1 MDENIIELKNLLNSI
16 NEDSDGIEEILQDID
31 DKFEFV

>member
-16 NEDSDGIEEILQDID
+16 NEDSDGIGEQINDSR
-31 DKFEFV
+31 